1 MQAQTVKEIRSDKN
15 GGKQR
20 AKTTNGNGEPAQAE
34 SKTVVISIP
43 KANMQ
48 ILPLLIEGTSPYVQ
62 NRFWNKGAMMEQ
74 QAAGSTAQSKKKREP
89 KNFEKLYQNAM
100 YRPTDGGFGMPASSF
115 RNACVSACRLVGFK
129 MTHAK
134 LAVFVQAD
142 AYDEEGTPLVRIIK
156 GKPKMHVGPARN
168 ANGSIDL
175 RARPMWAPGWQAKVL
190 VEFDA
195 DVFTPT
201 DVANLFDRVGKQVG
215 VGEGRH
221 DSRESCG
228 LGWGT
233 FRIVS

>member
-1 MQAQTVKEIRSDKN
+1 MQTQTAKESRSDKN
-15 GGKQR
+15 GSKGKR
-20 AKTTNGNGEPAQAE
+20 AKSGSGETPKE
-34 SKTVVISIP
+34 DPKPVMISIP
-43 KANMQ
+43 KANIQ
-48 ILPLLIEGTSPYVQ
+48 VLPLVIEGTSPYVQ
-62 NRFWNKGAMMEQ
+62 NRFWNKKDMMDK
-74 QAAGSTAQSKKKREP
+74 QAAGSTAQSKKKRDP
-89 KNFEKLYQNAM
+89 KDFDKLYENAT
-100 YRPTDGGFGMPASSF
+100 YRATDGSYGMPASAF

-134 LAVFVQAD
+134 LAIFVQAD
-142 AYDEEGTPLVRIIK
+142 TYDEDGTPLVKITK

-175 RARPMWAPGWQAKVL
+175 RARPMWSPGWQARVL